1 MLHPNS
7 RLFLPDVIEIVR
19 WIYASTLAYIVDAN
33 VGRSSSAVAANAS
46 FRGLFSF
53 VATEVAVS
61 LQVGPY
67 CAAEALTCA
76 HLPVRTP
83 LETVV
88 FIHCGLV

>member
-7 RLFLPDVIEIVR
+7 CLFLPDVIGTVR

-67 CAAEALTCA
+67 CAEALTCA
-76 HLPVRTP
+76 HLSVRTP